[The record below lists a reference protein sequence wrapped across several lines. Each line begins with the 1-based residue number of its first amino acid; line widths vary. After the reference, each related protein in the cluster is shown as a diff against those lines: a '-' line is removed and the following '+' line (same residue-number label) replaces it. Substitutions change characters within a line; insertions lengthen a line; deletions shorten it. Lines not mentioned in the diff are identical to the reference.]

1 MKTIWCFFLFC
12 FVAMA
17 AISQTTLKG
26 IPEINSAVQN
36 INNYQNYDSI
46 ILTNHEFLDSGFIY
60 QPSEGYGKLTGFFRN
75 DTLIKIK
82 EEFGLR
88 LLHDNALIEY
98 YFYDYKLIFVYEEE
112 NYNPQVITD
121 NDGTVDYKKE
131 GNDFEAKY
139 YFTDID
145 MTTVDYNGEPQIIP
159 NQRFFDSQSKGGQLI
174 SSASKNAE
182 LLNVKN
188 KSEKSKIF

>member
-1 MKTIWCFFLFC
+1 MKTICCFFLLG

-17 AISQTTLKG
+17 AIAQTTLKD
-26 IPEINSAVQN
+26 IPEINNAVQN

-46 ILTNHEFLDSGFIY
+46 ILTNHEFLDSVFIY
-60 QPSEGYGKLTGFFRN
+60 QPSEGYGKLTGFFVN

-82 EEFGLR
+82 EEYGLR
-88 LLHDNALIEY
+88 LMHDYAITEY
-98 YFYDYKLIFVYEEE
+98 YFNDGKLIFVNEEE

-121 NDGTVDYKKE
+121 NDGTVDYKQK

-139 YFTDID
+139 YFTDAE
-145 MTTVDYNGEPQIIP
+145 MTTVDYKGEPQLIP
-159 NQRFFDSQSKGGQLI
+159 NQRFFHSQSKEGQLR

-182 LLNVKN
+182 LLMSKYEIEKVK
-188 KSEKSKIF
+188 KF